1 MPANKIRNTIL
12 ASGER
17 VALTDS
23 RVKLHF
29 LNFSQYHSESL
40 CMAARWL
47 GLHPGEVL
55 PIDTSQLDL
64 GLQFTSGRECLPLPL
79 CIGQLVELHRRR
91 RPGDILG
98 FYMLRGGAPCVSEW
112 FYGYF
117 ERFLAEHHLEDVF
130 LLSPARENDYLGFD
144 PAILLKHLSP
154 AVLIADILVEME
166 SVLRVVGPPGTL
178 EQLLRSG
185 SNSPPWRTHSTNSTR
200 SCPFSSTA

>member
-1 MPANKIRNTIL
+1 M
-12 ASGER
+12 S
-17 VALTDS
+17 
-23 RVKLHF
+23 
-29 LNFSQYHSESL
+29 
-40 CMAARWL
+40 AAA
-47 GLHPGEVL
+47 
-55 PIDTSQLDL
+55 
-64 GLQFTSGRECLPLPL
+64 PL
-79 CIGQLVELHRRR
+79 IWQLVELHRRR

-185 SNSPPWRTHSTNSTR
+185 SNSPPGRTHSTSSTR